1 MPHLFRTLGLFCATI
16 TATPALAQDT
26 PPATSA
32 QMYTGSMAGGQG
44 TLKLVQ
50 TGDETFAE
58 VSVVGDTCA
67 GSAEGAAARH
77 GTTWVVTTDPEYNG
91 QSCRITFR
99 MGAHG
104 VIGSEEQNCAPY
116 HNGACAFTHAQLA
129 RTAQ

>member
-16 TATPALAQDT
+16 AATPALAQDA
-26 PPATSA
+26 PPATPA
-32 QMYTGSMAGGQG
+32 QIYTGTMPGGQG

-67 GSAEGAAARH
+67 GSAEGAATRH
-77 GTTWVVTTDPEYNG
+77 GNTWVVTTDPEYNG

-104 VIGSEEQNCAPY
+104 VADSTEQNCAPY